1 MQEFLVKKLILK
13 LRQNLKIYVKIN
25 FFESVFFDA
34 PRYLSRINT
43 LNKYL
48 DKTYGKISKNLDLS
62 CLKSKDSA
70 RKPPQK

>member
-1 MQEFLVKKLILK
+1 MQEFLVKKLIRK

-25 FFESVFFDA
+25 FFESFFFDV
-34 PRYLSRINT
+34 PRYLSRIKT

-48 DKTYGKISKNLDLS
+48 DQTYGKISKNLDLS